1 MNEMREQAMSRTKLV
16 LLAALVIAVAVAAVA
31 VAITLGR
38 QDEHG
43 TDAHL
48 HIDPIT
54 TADEVAV
61 AVMSGVHTWT
71 PAQQQSPWDA
81 MHAIADQLTGPMA
94 TAAAT
99 RPDPDPTPRQWP
111 AWARS
116 GDRVIGAASLASE
129 QDPVAGDAHAAQRV
143 VQVQQKVLHT
153 DGATTPLE
161 QITVTVELE
170 RAGDH
175 WRVSGYQYRSVGE

>member
-1 MNEMREQAMSRTKLV
+1 MNEMRDQAMSRTKLV

-38 QDEHG
+38 EDEHG

-81 MHAIADQLTGPMA
+81 MHAIADQLTGPM
-94 TAAAT
+94 
-99 RPDPDPTPRQWP
+99 
-111 AWARS
+111 
-116 GDRVIGAASLASE
+116 
-129 QDPVAGDAHAAQRV
+129 

-170 RAGDH
+170 LAGDH
-175 WRVSGYQYRSVGE
+175 WRVSGYQYRSVGD